1 MPESVAVAAVTFDRP
16 DDVKTLLGA
25 LAAQSAD
32 ISSVALVDSGRSP
45 VKDIAEASDANVTY
59 VRSETNLGGAG
70 GFSLAILTAI
80 ASGAE
85 WIWIMDDDAHPE
97 DPGCLQALL
106 DAANERG
113 LDVILPLVVAPG
125 KPDTL
130 SFHFRIDGRLTH
142 DRAEVAKAG
151 FLPGVGHFFNGALI
165 RRDVFFRV
173 GLPDLRL
180 FIRGDE
186 TDFMIR
192 LRKAGIPFGTLT
204 SVALSHPAAW
214 SEVQEILGG
223 RLHVLVP
230 DTEFKR
236 FFFYR
241 NRGHL
246 TAKYKRVRSL
256 AADVVGYTVYFAR
269 TRDLR
274 GFRSW
279 LRAYTG
285 GVRGKT
291 FGPPSDLGF

>member
-25 LAAQSAD
+25 LAAQSAG
-32 ISSVALVDSGRSP
+32 ISSVALVDSGKSP
-45 VKDIAEASDANVTY
+45 VKDIAESSAANVNY

-70 GFSLAILTAI
+70 GFSLAILTAM
-80 ASGAE
+80 ASGAD

-97 DPGCLQALL
+97 DPGCLQALI
-106 DAANERG
+106 DGANERG

-151 FLPGVGHFFNGALI
+151 FIPGVGHFFNGALI

-173 GLPDLRL
+173 GLPDLKL

-204 SVALSHPAAW
+204 TVALSHPAAW
-214 SEVQEILGG
+214 SEVREILGG

-246 TAKYKRVRSL
+246 TRKYKRVRSL
-256 AADVVGYTVYFAR
+256 AADAVGYPVHFAR

-279 LRAYTG
+279 LRAYAG
-285 GVRGKT
+285 GFRGSM
-291 FGPPSDLGF
+291 FGPPSDHGF